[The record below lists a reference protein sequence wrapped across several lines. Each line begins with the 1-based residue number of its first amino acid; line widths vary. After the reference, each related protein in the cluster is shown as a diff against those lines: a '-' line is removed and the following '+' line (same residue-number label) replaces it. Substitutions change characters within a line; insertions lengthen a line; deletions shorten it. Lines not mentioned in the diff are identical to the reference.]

1 MLCAKEVNIVEVFNC
16 AKKFLPDLSLPD
28 EVVEE
33 IAELNLILQRLQS
46 DKFNKMTVAEKW
58 TSLFK
63 NGNFNYLAQIV
74 DAVFAVSC
82 SNAECER
89 IFSLMNVQWTD
100 ERNSLK
106 LGTVSSL
113 ISLLINSDCISCL
126 RMFNYLQTVEGIAK
140 RIGGVEKYNV

>member
-1 MLCAKEVNIVEVFNC
+1 LT
-16 AKKFLPDLSLPD
+16 SLPD

-33 IAELNLILQRLQS
+33 ITELNLILQRLQS
-46 DKFNKMTVAEKW
+46 DKFNKMSVTEKW
-58 TSLFK
+58 TSLLK

-74 DAVFAVSC
+74 EAVFIVSC
-82 SNAECER
+82 SNDECER

-106 LGTVSSL
+106 LSTVLSL

-140 RIGGVEKYNV
+140 RIGGIEKYNV